1 MDIVLYQPLNPNA
14 MKQHTYCSLNLYTMN
29 KNLKQYSD
37 NGGPK
42 WAWLAVLLFVLASTS
57 ALVWFIAFA
66 CTQ

>member
-1 MDIVLYQPLNPNA
+1 
-14 MKQHTYCSLNLYTMN
+14 MN

-37 NGGPK
+37 NDGPK

>member
-1 MDIVLYQPLNPNA
+1 